1 MLVLVSTLII
11 VVGVGFLMYGR
22 TLPTWKEE
30 EEQGR
35 NDGFLY
41 EFFNGPAGYNRSR
54 AIVGGFALIAG
65 GLFMLIAALIKQ
77 FR

>member
-1 MLVLVSTLII
+1 MIAGGVML
-11 VVGVGFLMYGR
+11 LMHGR

-35 NDGFLY
+35 NDSFLY

-54 AIVGGFALIAG
+54 GIVGGFALIAG

-77 FR
+77 FP